1 MDFLLFFLAFFFLSR
16 GGRGNLS
23 MLRKILKPHIKACFI
38 AKLYQTTLFFNKFFK
53 KKKAQVNKHN
63 PPNSNHLR
71 GSKIQ
76 GLTPGSLNSLFVL
89 GFSFLPVT
97 QEDRFKSDLPV
108 FTQQVGITG
117 SFTKRRAAH
126 SFAPQFPLSSLPTA
140 AQMDAPAQQK
150 EPNAFPPSQSCREA
164 MAELC
169 WLTPDLH
176 PCSPTGTAGF
186 CARQPFPNPFCCSTG
201 SCQSSLRSRP
211 RLPPSNRVYTLCWIC
226 SACHLQRQC
235 LGPAKTPQI
244 QLSPVPPVSALG
256 QGILFQHSSH

>member
-140 AQMDAPAQQK
+140 AQMDAPAQHK

-176 PCSPTGTAGF
+176 PCSPPALLGSVPGSRSLILSAAVQEVVNHRSAPGQGCLLPTEFTPCAG
-186 CARQPFPNPFCCSTG
+186 
-201 SCQSSLRSRP
+201 
-211 RLPPSNRVYTLCWIC
+211 
-226 SACHLQRQC
+226 
-235 LGPAKTPQI
+235 
-244 QLSPVPPVSALG
+244 SALPVTCKGSAWG
-256 QGILFQHSSH
+256 QPRHPKSSCRRCLL

>member
-1 MDFLLFFLAFFFLSR
+1 
-16 GGRGNLS
+16 

-150 EPNAFPPSQSCREA
+150 EPNAFPPLSVVQRGHGRA
-164 MAELC
+164 LLA
-169 WLTPDLH
+169 H
-176 PCSPTGTAGF
+176 
-186 CARQPFPNPFCCSTG
+186 
-201 SCQSSLRSRP
+201 SRP
-211 RLPPSNRVYTLCWIC
+211 ASLQSHRHCWVLCQ
-226 SACHLQRQC
+226 A
-235 LGPAKTPQI
+235 A
-244 QLSPVPPVSALG
+244 VP
-256 QGILFQHSSH
+256 